1 MTRRILPYP
10 LLTLLLWAMWLLLQQ
25 SVSPGQLLLGLVVA
39 FFASHAMA
47 ALRIPRPRIGRLPL
61 ILKLVGLVTLDI
73 LRSNIAVSRLILFGR
88 SRAETSSF
96 VLVPLELRDRNGLAV
111 LACILTATPG
121 SAWLEYDPVGSS
133 VLIHVFDVV
142 DERQWIETI
151 KNRYERLL
159 LEIFP

>member
-1 MTRRILPYP
+1 MTRRLLPYP
-10 LLTLLLWAMWLLLQQ
+10 LLTLLLWGMWLLLQQ

-47 ALRIPRPRIGRLPL
+47 RLRIPRPKVRRFPM
-61 ILKLVGLVTLDI
+61 ILKLISLVTVDI

-88 SRAETSSF
+88 SRVETSSF

-142 DERQWIETI
+142 DEREWIERI
-151 KNRYERLL
+151 KDRYERLL
-159 LEIFP
+159 LEIFR